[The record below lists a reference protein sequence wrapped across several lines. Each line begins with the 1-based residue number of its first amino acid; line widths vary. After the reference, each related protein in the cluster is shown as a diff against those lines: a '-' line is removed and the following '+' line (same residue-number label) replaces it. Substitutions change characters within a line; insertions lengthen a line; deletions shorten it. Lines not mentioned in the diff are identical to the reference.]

1 MAETTNLFRAFYQGT
16 LLTRDNTIDGGEPV
30 EITEVAPTV
39 LKTQDS
45 DTSEIESRIKHME
58 NLTFLYLL
66 LNKNSYIIS
75 TGANKKWD
83 F

>member
-1 MAETTNLFRAFYQGT
+1 MAESTNLFRAFVQGT

-45 DTSEIESRIKHME
+45 DTSKLKVE
-58 NLTFLYLL
+58 
-66 LNKNSYIIS
+66 
-75 TGANKKWD
+75 
-83 F
+83 